1 MSRKTELV
9 ILFIFALIVAGAFF
23 VNEHQLRTVEAQSP
37 QEVAPYV
44 FATTPDG
51 TNVFKMV
58 HQGCELFLAERHKSE
73 IKYGDAVSV
82 SITTGRGCK

>member
-1 MSRKTELV
+1 MKLMELYKGALV
-9 ILFIFALIVAGAFF
+9 LAGLFLCCALYWRIDHPV
-23 VNEHQLRTVEAQSP
+23 QAQSQ
-37 QEVAPYV
+37 QEVSPYV

-51 TNVFKMV
+51 TQVFKMV
-58 HQGCELFLAERHKSE
+58 HQGCELFVAERHKVE